1 MPKEQMDER
10 GRFTPPLISKYIKG
24 ALAPPA
30 YLNPSYT
37 SFDETQA
44 QRDFKIAVNLNEMN
58 FRGMTVNAIVANK
71 LVSPNLNIKRNAYF
85 TQLRMDWNN
94 QFMHTPTDKERLNNP
109 SQESYVSQRQMA
121 IPNVYQQF
129 YAFMKALS
137 AAFGTLQ
144 Q

>member
-1 MPKEQMDER
+1 MKSTNE
-10 GRFTPPLISKYIKG
+10 LVKKYVKK

-37 SFDETQA
+37 SFSEEQG
-44 QRDFKIAVNLNEMN
+44 QRDFKITKNINEMN
-58 FRGMTVNAIVANK
+58 FRGLTVNAVGNK
-71 LVSPNLNIKRNAYF
+71 LVTPNVQQKKVEYF
-85 TQLRMDWNN
+85 RQLRMDWNN
-94 QFMHTPTDKERLNNP
+94 QFMVTATDKDRLSNP
-109 SQESYVSQRQMA
+109 MHKSFVSQRQLTT
-121 IPNVYQQF
+121 PNAYGQF

>member
-1 MPKEQMDER
+1 MKLTNE
-10 GRFTPPLISKYIKG
+10 LVKKYVKK

-37 SFDETQA
+37 SFSEEQG
-44 QRDFKIAVNLNEMN
+44 QRDFKITKNINEMN
-58 FRGMTVNAIVANK
+58 FRGLTVNAVGNK
-71 LVSPNLNIKRNAYF
+71 LVTPNVQQKKVEYF
-85 TQLRMDWNN
+85 RQLRMDWNN
-94 QFMHTPTDKERLNNP
+94 QFMVTATDKDRLSNP
-109 SQESYVSQRQMA
+109 MHKSFVSQRQLTT
-121 IPNVYQQF
+121 PNAYGQF

>member
-1 MPKEQMDER
+1 MKLTNE
-10 GRFTPPLISKYIKG
+10 LVKKYVKK

-37 SFDETQA
+37 SFSEEQG
-44 QRDFKIAVNLNEMN
+44 QRDFKITKNINEMN
-58 FRGMTVNAIVANK
+58 FRGLTVNAVGNK
-71 LVSPNLNIKRNAYF
+71 LVTPNVQQKKLEYF
-85 TQLRMDWNN
+85 RQLRMDWNN
-94 QFMHTPTDKERLNNP
+94 QFMVTATDKDRLSNP
-109 SQESYVSQRQMA
+109 MHKSFVSQRQLTT
-121 IPNVYQQF
+121 PNAYGQF